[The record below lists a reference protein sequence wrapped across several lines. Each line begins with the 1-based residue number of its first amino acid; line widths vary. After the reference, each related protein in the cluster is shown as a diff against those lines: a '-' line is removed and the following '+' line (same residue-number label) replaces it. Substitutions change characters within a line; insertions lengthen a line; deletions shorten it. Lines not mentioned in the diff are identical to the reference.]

1 MPEKLE
7 AIVDRLEEDKAVLKI
22 GGQTLIV
29 PLESLPDETGE
40 GSVLYFS
47 FSADAAAGEDKNAL
61 AKAVLNEI
69 LKKNDS

>member
-1 MPEKLE
+1 MLE

-22 GGQTLIV
+22 HGQTLVV
-29 PLESLPDETGE
+29 PLESLPEETGE
-40 GSVLYFS
+40 GSVLRLS
-47 FSADAAAGEDKNAL
+47 FNADAAAADDKNNL

>member
-1 MPEKLE
+1 MLE

-22 GGQTLIV
+22 ARQSLVV

-40 GSVLYFS
+40 GTVLYLS
-47 FSADAAAGEDKNAL
+47 FSAEPAATEDKNAL

-69 LKKNDS
+69 LKKNDP

>member
-1 MPEKLE
+1 MLE

-22 GGQTLIV
+22 GGQSLVV
-29 PLESLPDETGE
+29 PLECLPEETGE
-40 GSVLYFS
+40 GSVLHLS
-47 FSADAAAGEDKNAL
+47 FSTDAVAADDKNAM

>member
-1 MPEKLE
+1 MSKLE
-7 AIVDRLEEDKAVLKI
+7 AIVDRLEEDKVVLKI
-22 GGQTLIV
+22 GDQTLNV
-29 PLESLPDETGE
+29 PLESLPEETGE

-47 FSADAAAGEDKNAL
+47 FSVDAAAADDKNAL